1 MILAEYS
8 YFLLCILTQLSVL
21 EKVFE
26 SQSED
31 LMLNPEIMIGRN
43 NSIEMRVK
51 ITAIKFI
58 LHPRI
63 KRQFRSIGARD
74 SSEIE
79 VNRKSRGAS
88 KNRQQ

>member
-1 MILAEYS
+1 M
-8 YFLLCILTQLSVL
+8 L

-31 LMLNPEIMIGRN
+31 VMLDPEIMIGRN
-43 NSIEMRVK
+43 HSIEMRVK

-58 LHPRI
+58 LNPRI

-74 SSEIE
+74 SGEIE
-79 VNRKSRGAS
+79 ANRKSRGAS
-88 KNRQQ
+88 KTAINEAINIRLDAR